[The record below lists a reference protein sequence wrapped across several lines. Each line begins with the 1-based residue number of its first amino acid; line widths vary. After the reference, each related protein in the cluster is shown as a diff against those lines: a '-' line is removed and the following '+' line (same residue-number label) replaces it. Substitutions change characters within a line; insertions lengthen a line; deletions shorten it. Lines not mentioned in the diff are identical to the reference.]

1 MVDWTFQTNS
11 SCVQGPKSVTCHF
24 SVYCTTTFEL
34 LNSDYWPKSE
44 VSPWKISSLF
54 SWAPVQPIKPPQP
67 FVLLSI
73 PFLRR
78 SSRRQRILTVT
89 QSEHVRRGGASQHP
103 TPVRMIDFLRNVLR
117 RSVGSGSTAT
127 TTASASHGPETGK
140 DGAGFTILKIV
151 RAKKKTVEM
160 YVKTKFIAESKQTK
174 TRKFKLV
181 VRDERWVRFYLAV
194 SWKVPSIR
202 SWVFIWNWVEQTEWH
217 AEPKVVQK
225 NLSLSQ
231 ICNNSSGV
239 KKCSISPTTSTPLT
253 TKSVQNISFNYSL
266 DELP

>member
-1 MVDWTFQTNS
+1 MS
-11 SCVQGPKSVTCHF
+11 
-24 SVYCTTTFEL
+24 
-34 LNSDYWPKSE
+34 
-44 VSPWKISSLF
+44 
-54 SWAPVQPIKPPQP
+54 
-67 FVLLSI
+67 
-73 PFLRR
+73 
-78 SSRRQRILTVT
+78 
-89 QSEHVRRGGASQHP
+89 
-103 TPVRMIDFLRNVLR
+103 
-117 RSVGSGSTAT
+117 SVGPLAPAPPPLPPHPLAT
-127 TTASASHGPETGK
+127 
-140 DGAGFTILKIV
+140 DLKQEKTEPGLQFWKLCE
-151 RAKKKTVEM
+151 RKKKTVEM

-217 AEPKVVQK
+217 AEPKVDQK
-225 NLSLSQ
+225 NLSWSQ

-239 KKCSISPTTSTPLT
+239 KRCSISPTTSTPLT